1 MKGPGDLL
9 TCVPQVLGYN
19 GPRPSVGEERV
30 SEFDLVIIG
39 GGTGGYVCAIR
50 AAQLGLRVAL
60 VEKDRLGGVCL
71 NWGCIP
77 TKTLLCSATAYLE
90 AQRLAEFGVRM
101 DGTLAIDWPAMIAR
115 KEEVVGTLVS
125 GVETLLAGHEVEV
138 LHGTARLADPGP
150 SQGARVEVALVSGE
164 HMVLDAPHVVLATGS
179 VPALPPIP
187 GLDLPGVVTS
197 DGILELET
205 IPQRLAIIGGGV
217 IGIEFAALFSALGSQ
232 VTVVEMLPNIM
243 PPVDQELSKR
253 YRVLLKR
260 QGVDLKLGARV
271 DQISPGKDGWGVR
284 YSVKDR
290 EETVEA
296 DLVLNSTGR
305 VPFSEGL
312 GLDTLGVERERGRV
326 LVDDRLATN
335 LPGLFAIG
343 DVTGE
348 VLLAHVA
355 SRQGEVAAEVIAGH
369 DSRMDYRA
377 VPNVVFSMPEIA
389 GVGLTSQEAKEQGID
404 VEVGTFPFSAS
415 GKALAQGEAEG
426 QVRLL
431 CEPGSG
437 KILGMHVMGPDASDL
452 IAEGALAV
460 QLGVTARELAETI
473 HAHPTLPEAVA
484 EAARVVAFGE
494 AIHFKKLGKRR

>member
-1 MKGPGDLL
+1 M
-9 TCVPQVLGYN
+9 
-19 GPRPSVGEERV
+19 

-50 AAQLGLRVAL
+50 AEQLGLRVAL

-179 VPALPPIP
+179 VPARPPIP

-205 IPQRLAIIGGGV
+205 IPQRLAIIGGGI

>member
-1 MKGPGDLL
+1 M
-9 TCVPQVLGYN
+9 
-19 GPRPSVGEERV
+19 SA
-30 SEFDLVIIG
+30 FDLVIIG

-77 TKTLLCSATAYLE
+77 TKTLLRSATAYLE

-138 LHGTARLADPGP
+138 LHGTARLADPGS

-179 VPALPPIP
+179 VPARPPIP

-415 GKALAQGEAEG
+415 GKALAQGQAEG

>member
-1 MKGPGDLL
+1 M

-19 GPRPSVGEERV
+19 GPRPRAGEERV
-30 SEFDLVIIG
+30 SKFDLVIIG

-77 TKTLLCSATAYLE
+77 TKTLLRSASAYLE
-90 AQRLAEFGVRM
+90 ALRLAEFGVRM

-150 SQGARVEVALVSGE
+150 SQRARVEVALASGE
-164 HMVLDAPHVVLATGS
+164 PTVLDTPHVVVATGS
-179 VPALPPIP
+179 VPARPPIP

-197 DGILELET
+197 DGIMDLET
-205 IPQRLAIIGGGV
+205 IPRRLAIIGGGV
-217 IGIEFAALFSALGSQ
+217 IGIEFAALFAALGSQ
-232 VTVVEMLPNIM
+232 VTVVEMLPNVM

-284 YSVKDR
+284 YSVKDQ
-290 EETVEA
+290 EEMVEA

-312 GLDTLGVERERGRV
+312 GLDALGVKRERGRV

-335 LPGLFAIG
+335 IPGLFAIG

-431 CEPGSG
+431 CEPGTG

-460 QLGVTARELAETI
+460 QLGITARELAETI

>member
-1 MKGPGDLL
+1 MKGPGNLL

-179 VPALPPIP
+179 VPARPPIP

-205 IPQRLAIIGGGV
+205 IPQRLAIIGGGI

>member
-1 MKGPGDLL
+1 
-9 TCVPQVLGYN
+9 
-19 GPRPSVGEERV
+19 V
-30 SEFDLVIIG
+30 SEFDLVVIG
-39 GGTGGYVCAIR
+39 GGSGGYVCAIR
-50 AAQLGLRVAL
+50 ASQLGLRVAL

-77 TKTLLCSATAYLE
+77 TKTLLRSASAYLE
-90 AQRLAEFGVRM
+90 AQRLADFGVQVH
-101 DGTLAIDWPAMIAR
+101 GTLALDWPAMLAR
-115 KEEVVGTLVS
+115 KDEVVGTLVS
-125 GVETLLAGHEVEV
+125 GVETLLAGHGIEV
-138 LHGTARLADPGP
+138 LDGTARLASPGP
-150 SQGARVEVALVSGE
+150 SQRARVEVALASGDQ
-164 HMVLDAPHVVLATGS
+164 MVLDTPHVVVATGS
-179 VPALPPIP
+179 VPARPPVP
-187 GLDLPGVVTS
+187 GLDLAGVVTS
-197 DGILELET
+197 NGILDLET

-217 IGIEFAALFSALGSQ
+217 IGIEFAALFAALGSQ

-271 DQISPGKDGWGVR
+271 DQISAGKDGWVVR

-312 GLDTLGVERERGRV
+312 GLDELGVNRERGRV

-335 LPGLFAIG
+335 VPGLFAVG
-343 DVTGE
+343 DVTGQ

-369 DSRMDYRA
+369 GSRMDYRA

-404 VEVGTFPFSAS
+404 VDVGIFPFSAS

-437 KILGMHVMGPDASDL
+437 KVLGMHVMGPDASDL
-452 IAEGALAV
+452 IAEGALAI
-460 QLGVTARELAETI
+460 QLGITARELAETI

-494 AIHFKKLGKRR
+494 AIHFQKLGKRR

>member
-1 MKGPGDLL
+1 
-9 TCVPQVLGYN
+9 
-19 GPRPSVGEERV
+19 V

-77 TKTLLCSATAYLE
+77 TKTLLRSAGAYLE
-90 AQRLAEFGVRM
+90 AQRLAEFGVRLE
-101 DGTLAIDWPAMIAR
+101 GAITLDWPAMIAR

-125 GVETLLAGHEVEV
+125 GVQNLLAGHGVNV
-138 LHGTARLADPGP
+138 LSGTARLANPGP
-150 SQGARVEVALVSGE
+150 SHRARVVVALASGE
-164 HMVLDAPHVVLATGS
+164 QMALDSHHAVVATGS
-179 VPALPPIP
+179 VPARPPIA
-187 GLDLPGVVTS
+187 GLDLPGVITS
-197 DGILELET
+197 DGILDLET

-217 IGIEFAALFSALGSQ
+217 IGIEFATLFSALGSQ

-253 YRVLLKR
+253 YRIILKR
-260 QGVDLKLGARV
+260 QGVDLKLDARV
-271 DQISPGKDGWGVR
+271 EQVSARQDGMAVR
-284 YSVKDR
+284 YSVKNR

-296 DLVLNSTGR
+296 DLVLNATGR
-305 VPFSEGL
+305 VPFSL
-312 GLDTLGVERERGRV
+312 GLEDLGVKRERGRV

-335 LPGLFAIG
+335 VSGIYAIG

-389 GVGLTSQEAKEQGID
+389 GVGLTSQEAKEQEID

-415 GKALAQGEAEG
+415 GKALSQGDAEG

-431 CEPGSG
+431 CEPGTG

-460 QLGVTARELAETI
+460 QLGITARELAETI

-494 AIHFKKLGKRR
+494 AIHFKKLGRRR